1 MMQEVPKADVVVR
14 NPTHFAVALKYDINK
29 NRAPVVV
36 AKGQDYVAFKI
47 IDIAKANDVPMIE
60 NKPLARALYK
70 EVEIGWE
77 IPPEHYSVMAEI
89 LAWVYSLKKK
99 KDVR

>member
-1 MMQEVPKADVVVR
+1 M
-14 NPTHFAVALKYDINK
+14 
-29 NRAPVVV
+29 V

-47 IDIAKANDVPMIE
+47 IDIAKAHDVPMIE

-70 EVEIGWE
+70 EVEIGRE
-77 IPPEHYSVMAEI
+77 IPSEHYSAMAEI

-99 KDVR
+99 DVR